1 MSRIPL
7 IIDCD
12 PGVDDAVMLMLALAS
27 SDLDIRAITTVA
39 GNVPLHLTSRNA
51 RMMCDLMDRREVPVY
66 AGCPRPMVRTP
77 VTAEDFHGE
86 SGIAGLEPFEPET
99 PLVSLVGEKMDPV
112 LTSEQWQALKRRKSW
127 DDYDYRKVFSAEGTN
142 PTEKV
147 GWPSESVKILK
158 LE

>member
-1 MSRIPL
+1 ML
-7 IIDCD
+7 ELD
-12 PGVDDAVMLMLALAS
+12 GVDYFDDRMFLCWIGRCFLGPDEDGISFSTIFHEEPQRSALQDEL
-27 SDLDIRAITTVA
+27 DLWVVVFCRNTHRWPIVSLQHCKTRAMAEQYIK
-39 GNVPLHLTSRNA
+39 
-51 RMMCDLMDRREVPVY
+51 
-66 AGCPRPMVRTP
+66 MV
-77 VTAEDFHGE
+77 
-86 SGIAGLEPFEPET
+86 EPET